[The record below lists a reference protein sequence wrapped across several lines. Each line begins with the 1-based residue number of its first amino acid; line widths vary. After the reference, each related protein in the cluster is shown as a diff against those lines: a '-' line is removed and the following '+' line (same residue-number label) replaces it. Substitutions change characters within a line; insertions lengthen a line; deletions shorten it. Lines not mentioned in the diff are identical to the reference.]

1 MDKKSQSLECTIS
14 AESKSI
20 ESDNKKSKS
29 KDSKINQKM
38 FRSAQHDNSIC
49 HVESLDEESHKSQTK
64 FKTPQPQADSTTRRE
79 FLKTSAKVGGAIGIT
94 SLSGFGIFGL
104 SACDSNTQG
113 ANATQTTTNTNIS
126 QGEMMNLT
134 DNAKATFEKLFG
146 IAPHKSDLA
155 QSDPEFFSNYVNFA
169 FDEVIADSKLDL
181 QERLLII
188 LASLVAIP
196 ALSEYQTI
204 LKAALKNGIS
214 PVAIKEVI
222 YQATPYVGMG
232 KSIDFITAT
241 NEIFKAHNI
250 TLPLE
255 SQSTT
260 TRENRQEKG
269 LNTQRELFGEAI
281 DKGNAAAPQDYKHI
295 RRFLSANCF
304 GDYYTRTGLE
314 LQFRE
319 LLTFV
324 YILSMGGADSQVK
337 AHVAGNI
344 RIGNDR
350 AKLIAVVTALV
361 PYIGYPRSLNALN
374 AIDEIAPLK

>member
-1 MDKKSQSLECTIS
+1 MKTESQSL
-14 AESKSI
+14 
-20 ESDNKKSKS
+20 
-29 KDSKINQKM
+29 DSK
-38 FRSAQHDNSIC
+38 
-49 HVESLDEESHKSQTK
+49 
-64 FKTPQPQADSTTRRE
+64 TRRE
-79 FLKTSAKVGGAIGIT
+79 FLKTSVKIGGLVGLGGLGI
-94 SLSGFGIFGL
+94 SL
-104 SACDSNTQG
+104 SACKDSHTQSAIESNHTPKLTQG
-113 ANATQTTTNTNIS
+113 DT
-126 QGEMMNLT
+126 MNLT
-134 DNAKATFEKLFG
+134 ENAKQNFETLFG
-146 IAPHKSDLA
+146 VSPAQSDLA
-155 QSDPEFFSNYVNFA
+155 KTDPEFFSNYVNFT
-169 FDEVIADSKLDL
+169 FDEVIADSKLEL

-196 ALSEYQTI
+196 ALSEYKTI
-204 LKAALKNGIS
+204 LNAALKNGVS
-214 PVAIKEVI
+214 PIAIKEI
-222 YQATPYVGMG
+222 LYQATPYVGMG

-241 NEIFKAHNI
+241 NEIFKAHHI

-255 SQSTT
+255 AQSTT

-269 LNTQRELFGEAI
+269 LETQRELFGEAI
-281 DKGNAAAPQDYKHI
+281 DKGNANTPKDYQHI

-361 PYIGYPRSLNALN
+361 PYIGYPRSLNALS
-374 AIDEIAPLK
+374 AIDAIAPLS